1 MFTVLGSFLFETC
14 FWIFFRAVGPFSE
27 PCPFGLT
34 HLEFSG
40 LHCCLFVKVRFLSL
54 DWKLFC
60 LVQTQL
66 WYNIMCFI
74 LCQDFFQTFWISFP
88 PLLFFAVDFY
98 YNTKSKNLSTHKFK
112 FMCSSQ
118 FLLNCLHHRGEKFGS
133 TKFPALPLAILAA
146 KRRKR
151 DLNPRAAWTTYT
163 LSRGASSASWVFLHN
178 LNCFPLPIFCYEF
191 FTTQKLLY
199 ISKYRLSTVTSNIL

>member
-54 DWKLFC
+54 DRKLFC

-88 PLLFFAVDFY
+88 PLPLCFSRWIFIITL
-98 YNTKSKNLSTHKFK
+98 NPKICQRINLNLCVPL
-112 FMCSSQ
+112 CSSQ

-163 LSRGASSASWVFLHN
+163 LSRGASSASWVFLHL
-178 LNCFPLPIFCYEF
+178 LNTTSTNIQ
-191 FTTQKLLY
+191 FTSPFSVTQMLL
-199 ISKYRLSTVTSNIL
+199 

>member
-1 MFTVLGSFLFETC
+1 MQFTCVYCFRFVSVRNLLLNFLQSYGFLLQN
-14 FWIFFRAVGPFSE
+14 
-27 PCPFGLT
+27 PCPLIGLT

-88 PLLFFAVDFY
+88 PLPLCFSRWIFIITLNPKICQRINLNLCVPRSFCLTAF
-98 YNTKSKNLSTHKFK
+98 TTEAKNLEVLCFQHFH
-112 FMCSSQ
+112 
-118 FLLNCLHHRGEKFGS
+118 LLYWQLNGERGIWTLAPRERP
-133 TKFPALPLAILAA
+133 TPLAGAPLQPLEYFSIIWIAS
-146 KRRKR
+146 RYQYSVMSFSQRKSY
-151 DLNPRAAWTTYT
+151 YT
-163 LSRGASSASWVFLHN
+163 
-178 LNCFPLPIFCYEF
+178 
-191 FTTQKLLY
+191 
-199 ISKYRLSTVTSNIL
+199 